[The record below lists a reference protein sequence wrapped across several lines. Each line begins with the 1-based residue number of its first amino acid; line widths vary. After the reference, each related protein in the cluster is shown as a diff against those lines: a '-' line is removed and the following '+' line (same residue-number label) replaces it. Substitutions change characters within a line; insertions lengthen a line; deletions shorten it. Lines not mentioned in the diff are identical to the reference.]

1 MMVSIRRIDERFL
14 KVNDNYISLVS
25 PFPLRSI
32 SSAVLGAGFGY
43 YKNFVNRHV
52 DKNYYIDDHLS
63 DIKEFIK
70 DLNYH
75 VDDTIGMMTAVL
87 VKDLVYRLYEH
98 DNFSIFV
105 VITAGVG
112 NAVDCTKAL
121 DYTREQTMGTI
132 NTWVFINGYVGDDT
146 LVQAITTA
154 TEAKTRALHDL
165 DIRDSKSKTVAT
177 GTSTD
182 SILVAAT
189 QSGTKLPYAGTATPL
204 GQILG
209 KAIYQET
216 KRAILRTRK

>member
-1 MMVSIRRIDERFL
+1 
-14 KVNDNYISLVS
+14 
-25 PFPLRSI
+25 
-32 SSAVLGAGFGY
+32 
-43 YKNFVNRHV
+43 NFKL
-52 DKNYYIDDHLS
+52 DK
-63 DIKEFIK
+63 
-70 DLNYH
+70 
-75 VDDTIGMMTAVL
+75 TIGMMTAVL

-121 DYTREQTMGTI
+121 DYTREERLGTI
-132 NTWVFINGYVGDDT
+132 NTWLFINGHVGDDT

-165 DIRDSKSKTVAT
+165 DIRDPISNTLAT

-189 QSGTKLPYAGTATPL
+189 QSGAKPPYAGTATPL
-204 GQILG
+204 GQLIG